1 MPQVSQTAILPT
13 SVQHDPSTLILQV
26 LPRTNKK
33 LQNFRKSPTPSDIV
47 GTIVNHFVF
56 KYHCEQVKNSNASSI
71 TTIILSTS
79 VQHDPSTLILQV
91 LPRTNKKLQN
101 FRKSPTPSDIVGT
114 NVKHFVFKY
123 HCKQVK
129 NSNASSITTI
139 ILSTSV
145 QHDP

>member
-1 MPQVSQTAILPT
+1 MPQVSQTAILP
-13 SVQHDPSTLILQV
+13 
-26 LPRTNKK
+26 
-33 LQNFRKSPTPSDIV
+33 
-47 GTIVNHFVF
+47 
-56 KYHCEQVKNSNASSI
+56 
-71 TTIILSTS
+71 TS

-145 QHDP
+145 QHDPSTLILQVLPRTYKQKNAILSQIVDSFRYRWNQFKTFRLQVSLRTGQKQQCLKYHNSNTSNIGATS